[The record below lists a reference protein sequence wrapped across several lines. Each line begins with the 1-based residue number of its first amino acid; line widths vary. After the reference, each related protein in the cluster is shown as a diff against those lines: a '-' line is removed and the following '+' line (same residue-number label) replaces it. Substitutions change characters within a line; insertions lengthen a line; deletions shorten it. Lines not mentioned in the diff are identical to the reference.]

1 MRPLAHIKAVGIKA
15 YRVTSGKE
23 PATKPQPNTNPNHK
37 PLGLKSLVAAKY
49 SGTIFEA
56 SSGAPG
62 CSASASE
69 CIICIL
75 AQVTSNSKPKTL
87 RQPQTPRLKPQ
98 SPGAKPQTAIHKTQ
112 CPDAKPQTA
121 IHKPQC
127 PDAKPQTASHKPQS
141 PGPKPQTALHI
152 LITLFPVNFP
162 LKSSLALF
170 NFYVIFTPSAAQK
183 TPSTLRSQSQ
193 TVHRVFWLLVLH
205 F

>member
-1 MRPLAHIKAVGIKA
+1 MRPLAHIKAVGFKA

-23 PATKPQPNTNPNHK
+23 PATKPQPNANPNHK

-75 AQVTSNSKPKTL
+75 AQVTRNSKPKTL

-98 SPGAKPQTAIHKTQ
+98 SPGLKPQRPGLI
-112 CPDAKPQTA
+112 PQS
-121 IHKPQC
+121 PG
-127 PDAKPQTASHKPQS
+127 AKPQTASHKPQS
-141 PGPKPQTALHI
+141 PGAKPQTACHKLQATSHKAQA
-152 LITLFPVNFP
+152 LN
-162 LKSSLALF
+162 LKPQATKPRPQTS
-170 NFYVIFTPSAAQK
+170 NRSAYFDYAI
-183 TPSTLRSQSQ
+183 PR
-193 TVHRVFWLLVLH
+193 
-205 F
+205 